1 MLRVRPAGRRG
12 PKPRVQPVD
21 RIINQEDDGFR
32 RMFKTF
38 FLNLSLTK
46 KLISMMLFLT
56 AILLVTLITIYWQSE
71 KNMMAQIESQTAELA
86 QAVQVGVE
94 EVTGGATSETRLE
107 QYLTSLKTKGIKE
120 ISIIS
125 NADEI
130 IASTNPNKVG
140 TPVSQKKK
148 ELIIKAELGES
159 AVDREG
165 KAYNVIIPVIAGQ
178 AHYGYIHLQINVE
191 SLQETM
197 RQNTTMRIVAALC
210 VFAIGI
216 VISTFLSLWY
226 TGPIHNVVAAARKV
240 AAGDLDQNLPVDRKD
255 EIGDLTRSFNDM
267 VQKLRE
273 QRRLEERLREAEHL
287 SAVGQLA
294 RGIAHEIRN
303 PLNFISLSIDH
314 IKTKYRPL
322 DGAQAEGFVKLVE
335 SMKGEIHRLD
345 RLVRDFLDY
354 GKPLK
359 LDLQPVQTQELL
371 ADVVEIVKAKAESDH
386 IQIIERYDAL
396 PQLRMDAE
404 LMKSCLFN
412 VVNNAFQAM
421 PGGGS
426 LTIATEGQ
434 NGWFV
439 LHLSDTGIGVSKENL
454 TRIFEPFF
462 TTKSQGL
469 GLGLAMTK
477 RVIEEHGGKIEF
489 VSAEGQGSEVTI
501 SLPLSETD
509 TDRTTVV

>member
-1 MLRVRPAGRRG
+1 
-12 PKPRVQPVD
+12 
-21 RIINQEDDGFR
+21 
-32 RMFKTF
+32 
-38 FLNLSLTK
+38 
-46 KLISMMLFLT
+46 
-56 AILLVTLITIYWQSE
+56 
-71 KNMMAQIESQTAELA
+71 
-86 QAVQVGVE
+86 
-94 EVTGGATSETRLE
+94 
-107 QYLTSLKTKGIKE
+107 
-120 ISIIS
+120 
-125 NADEI
+125 
-130 IASTNPNKVG
+130 
-140 TPVSQKKK
+140 
-148 ELIIKAELGES
+148 
-159 AVDREG
+159 
-165 KAYNVIIPVIAGQ
+165 
-178 AHYGYIHLQINVE
+178 
-191 SLQETM
+191 
-197 RQNTTMRIVAALC
+197 
-210 VFAIGI
+210 
-216 VISTFLSLWY
+216 
-226 TGPIHNVVAAARKV
+226 
-240 AAGDLDQNLPVDRKD
+240 
-255 EIGDLTRSFNDM
+255 
-267 VQKLRE
+267 
-273 QRRLEERLREAEHL
+273 
-287 SAVGQLA
+287 
-294 RGIAHEIRN
+294 
-303 PLNFISLSIDH
+303 
-314 IKTKYRPL
+314 
-322 DGAQAEGFVKLVE
+322 
-335 SMKGEIHRLD
+335 MKGEIHRLD

-386 IQIIERYDAL
+386 IQIMERYDAL

-426 LTIATEGQ
+426 LTIATERQ

-509 TDRTTVV
+509 TDRTSVV

>member
-1 MLRVRPAGRRG
+1 MV
-12 PKPRVQPVD
+12 
-21 RIINQEDDGFR
+21 
-32 RMFKTF
+32 KTF

-46 KLISMMLFLT
+46 KLVLMMLFLT

-71 KNMMAQIESQTAELA
+71 RSLMTQIESQTAELA

-94 EVTGGATSETRLE
+94 EVTGGTSSETRLE
-107 QYLTSLKTKGIKE
+107 QYLSSLKTKGIKE

-130 IASTNPNKVG
+130 IASTNPTKVG

-159 AVDREG
+159 AVDQEG

-191 SLQETM
+191 SFQETM
-197 RQNTTMRIVAALC
+197 RRNTTKRIIAALS

-216 VISTFLSLWY
+216 LISVYLSVRY
-226 TGPIHNVVAAARKV
+226 TEPIHNVVTAARKV
-240 AAGDLDQNLPVDRKD
+240 AAGDLNQSLPVDRKD
-255 EIGDLTRSFNDM
+255 EIGDLTQSFNDM
-267 VQKLRE
+267 IRRLRE

-287 SAVGQLA
+287 SAVGQLS

-303 PLNFISLSIDH
+303 PLNFISLCIDH
-314 IKTKYRPL
+314 IRTKYRPA
-322 DGAQAEGFVKLVE
+322 DGGQAESFDKLVE
-335 SMKGEIHRLD
+335 SMKEEIHRLD
-345 RLVRDFLDY
+345 RLVKDFLDY

-359 LDLQPVQTQELL
+359 LDIQPVSTEEFLSDMLQ
-371 ADVVEIVKAKAESDH
+371 IVKAKAESDR
-386 IQIIERYDAL
+386 IAIVERYRAL
-396 PQLRMDAE
+396 PRIPMDAE

-412 VVNNAFQAM
+412 LVTNAFQAM
-421 PGGGS
+421 PDGGT
-426 LTIATEGQ
+426 LTIETEERDRS
-434 NGWFV
+434 FV
-439 LHLSDTGIGVSKENL
+439 LRLSDTGVGVSAENL
-454 TRIFEPFF
+454 ARIFEPFF

-489 VSAEGQGSEVTI
+489 ASVEGQGSEVTVL
-501 SLPLSETD
+501 LPLAEG
-509 TDRTTVV
+509 

>member
-1 MLRVRPAGRRG
+1 LLRTPRLRR
-12 PKPRVQPVD
+12 
-21 RIINQEDDGFR
+21 QEAHVYTG
-32 RMFKTF
+32 MFKTF

-46 KLISMMLFLT
+46 KLILMMLFLT

-71 KNMMAQIESQTAELA
+71 KNLMAQLESQTAELA

-94 EVTGGATSETRLE
+94 EVTGGTTNESRLE
-107 QYLTSLKTKGIKE
+107 QYLASLKTKGIKE

-130 IASTNPNKVG
+130 IASTNPKQVG
-140 TPVSQKKK
+140 TAVSQKKK
-148 ELIIKAELGES
+148 ELIIKAELGEP
-159 AVDREG
+159 AVDQEG

-191 SLQETM
+191 NLQESL
-197 RQNTTMRIVAALC
+197 RRNTTKRIIAALS

-216 VISTFLSLWY
+216 LISTFLAMRY
-226 TGPIHNVVAAARKV
+226 TEPIQNVVSAARKV
-240 AAGDLDQNLPVDRKD
+240 AAGDLNQNLPVDRKD
-255 EIGDLTRSFNDM
+255 EIGDLTQSFNYM

-273 QRRLEERLREAEHL
+273 QKRLEERLREAEHL

-314 IKTKYRPL
+314 IKTKYRPQ
-322 DGAQAEGFVKLVE
+322 DGAQAEGFERLVG
-335 SMKGEIHRLD
+335 SMKEEIHRLD

-359 LDLQPVQTQELL
+359 LDLQPVETQALL
-371 ADVVEIVKAKAESDH
+371 ADVVEIVKAKAESDR
-386 IQIIERYDAL
+386 IRILENYYAL
-396 PQLRMDAE
+396 PRVRMDVE

-412 VVNNAFQAM
+412 VVTNAFQAM
-421 PGGGS
+421 PDGGT
-426 LTIATEGQ
+426 LTLTTEQQEDG
-434 NGWFV
+434 FALRV
-439 LHLSDTGIGVSKENL
+439 SDTGVGVSEENL
-454 TRIFEPFF
+454 ARIFEPFF

-489 VSAEGQGSEVTI
+489 SSTEGHGSEVTI
-501 SLPLSETD
+501 HLPLSGA
-509 TDRTTVV
+509 